1 MQKEN
6 KVYDVIVVGGGISG
20 LSAAYFLKNKT
31 SDLSIL
37 IIEAKDR
44 VGGRTQTIELK
55 SNKKG
60 DKAKWDIGNYD
71 QTKFLKFFM

>member
-1 MQKEN
+1 MQKENN
-6 KVYDVIVVGGGISG
+6 KVYDVIVVGAGISG
-20 LSAAYFLKNKT
+20 LSAAYFLKNKS

-55 SNKKG
+55 ANKNG
-60 DKAKWDIGNYD
+60 DKAKWDIGIYNS
-71 QTKFLKFFM
+71 FF